1 MKLVYF
7 SVSEAP
13 KQQVKERKY
22 ESFNADTY
30 KTDAQKR
37 EEVNMNCLYVSS
49 NFF

>member
-1 MKLVYF
+1 M
-7 SVSEAP
+7 SEAP

-37 EEVNMNCLYVSS
+37 EEVSITYSY
-49 NFF
+49 NFVIFF